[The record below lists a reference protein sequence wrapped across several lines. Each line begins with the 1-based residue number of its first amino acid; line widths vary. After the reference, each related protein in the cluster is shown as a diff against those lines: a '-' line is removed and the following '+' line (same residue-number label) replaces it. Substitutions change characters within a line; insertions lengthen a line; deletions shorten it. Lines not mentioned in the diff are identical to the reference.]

1 MTASGMCCPLPRCSS
16 MSMAR
21 SPPGQYWVEGKVVYA
36 QRFAER
42 KSLCSVRK
50 TYFKD
55 QEHDCRFRV
64 NQAFF
69 IGDNV
74 RMVETGMMVTGET
87 EETTIE
93 NRCQARRFGQSRS
106 RTSNSREVSSDRL
119 QETSDWRPAT
129 QTAKRERNVRRNT
142 HPTRSLPADRFQNN
156 RYSIHSLHE
165 QHVLQFLQQFVREFV
180 DFVKDG
186 AKYTNPPAE
195 TAGAERC
202 NCAFS
207 HRLRKKKGGHRLY
220 RKRCHR
226 DSSCERKT
234 KTRCLQQCHFVRN
247 GSCRRQKTTSY
258 ALPTC
263 CAATTCVE
271 TPAVDVAFS
280 FGCLRAVVF

>member
-1 MTASGMCCPLPRCSS
+1 MRAQRPTIFLRARASETRQQGGSRKSSKRKVPSCPGCCPSASS
-16 MSMAR
+16 RHGAAHN
-21 SPPGQYWVEGKVVYA
+21 G
-36 QRFAER
+36 
-42 KSLCSVRK
+42 
-50 TYFKD
+50 
-55 QEHDCRFRV
+55 
-64 NQAFF
+64 
-69 IGDNV
+69 
-74 RMVETGMMVTGET
+74 
-87 EETTIE
+87 TTIE

-258 ALPTC
+258 ALPIC

-271 TPAVDVAFS
+271 IPAVDVAFS
-280 FGCLRAVVF
+280 FGYLRAVVF